1 MGRIMGIDYGQ
12 KRIGIAITDPMKI
25 FSSGLTTKKPH
36 EIFNFLETFF
46 QENDVECVVLGYPKQ
61 MNNMDSESFIYIKQF
76 ETAFR
81 RKFPDKPLV
90 YEDERFTSLLAGR
103 AMVESGMKKKERQ
116 KKENLDKMSAAI
128 LLQSYLERISKK

>member
-1 MGRIMGIDYGQ
+1 MGIDYGQ